1 MPKKILIISQ
11 YFLPDINAASYR
23 IDDLYSALRKLNFD
37 VTVVTTYPQK
47 FAVEEVKEDSA
58 IHRLVLSKVEKKSFI
73 NYIKNYF
80 GFMFKSMFYSLF
92 RLRKK
97 KFDYIFVTS
106 PPLFVALGGVLIA
119 FLKRTKLILDIRDI
133 WPDSA
138 VAAGMLKQSGFLY
151 RLTKWLETFIYKQA
165 DIITCVS
172 APMKRNIYEKS
183 KHQQIHILY
192 NGVSPNSLKQDEPKL
207 PKQESEIITVGYAGN
222 IGIVQN
228 VDVLIETAK
237 KLQNSKASSF
247 EFLIIGDGVERKRLE
262 IKANELGLDRVQFT
276 GAMSKRET
284 EKQLSQVDILFF
296 SLVDNP
302 IFETTIPSK
311 LFDYLLRN
319 KPIVTSIKGEGRDIL
334 EELGCALFFDASSS
348 RSLEEALYTYQENKA
363 WYDDASLKNK
373 HFVSEQFNR
382 EETFIHF
389 LKKLK

>member
-1 MPKKILIISQ
+1 
-11 YFLPDINAASYR
+11 
-23 IDDLYSALRKLNFD
+23 

-172 APMKRNIYEKS
+172 APMKRN
-183 KHQQIHILY
+183 
-192 NGVSPNSLKQDEPKL
+192 
-207 PKQESEIITVGYAGN
+207 
-222 IGIVQN
+222 
-228 VDVLIETAK
+228 
-237 KLQNSKASSF
+237 
-247 EFLIIGDGVERKRLE
+247 
-262 IKANELGLDRVQFT
+262 
-276 GAMSKRET
+276 
-284 EKQLSQVDILFF
+284 
-296 SLVDNP
+296 
-302 IFETTIPSK
+302 
-311 LFDYLLRN
+311 
-319 KPIVTSIKGEGRDIL
+319 
-334 EELGCALFFDASSS
+334 
-348 RSLEEALYTYQENKA
+348 
-363 WYDDASLKNK
+363 
-373 HFVSEQFNR
+373 
-382 EETFIHF
+382 
-389 LKKLK
+389 

>member
-138 VAAGMLKQSGFLY
+138 VAARSEEHTSELQSRFDLVCRLLLEKKKTRTVDCDKTKPAALNKVQY
-151 RLTKWLETFIYKQA
+151 LAEVKVTNKSFLTKKLSIVVEVTA
-165 DIITCVS
+165 AEVATS
-172 APMKRNIYEKS
+172 AEASTI
-183 KHQQIHILY
+183 
-192 NGVSPNSLKQDEPKL
+192 DE
-207 PKQESEIITVGYAGN
+207 
-222 IGIVQN
+222 
-228 VDVLIETAK
+228 IE
-237 KLQNSKASSF
+237 
-247 EFLIIGDGVERKRLE
+247 
-262 IKANELGLDRVQFT
+262 
-276 GAMSKRET
+276 
-284 EKQLSQVDILFF
+284 
-296 SLVDNP
+296 
-302 IFETTIPSK
+302 
-311 LFDYLLRN
+311 
-319 KPIVTSIKGEGRDIL
+319 
-334 EELGCALFFDASSS
+334 
-348 RSLEEALYTYQENKA
+348 
-363 WYDDASLKNK
+363 
-373 HFVSEQFNR
+373 
-382 EETFIHF
+382 
-389 LKKLK
+389 